1 MIYYP
6 PFIKKLFN
14 KTFSQNKK
22 IIDYR
27 KYGIGGWHFIEHMD
41 FEDDSQGPL
50 YRDTY
55 QHLDGRKT
63 YVYDDQFA
71 DDEQLEILI
80 NEQNDLKKFN
90 EKRQKQLSD
99 FAKFIFIPHWI
110 LIGMFF
116 VISIPKYGIWS
127 FVSFLAYCFSFI
139 AGFGFGVGLITGL
152 YSKKEEIIRLLIL
165 IFLLIFGFGLISWSQ
180 LKTINIFNIEINFII
195 ISLVMGLF
203 RGKLLFFEEIE

>member
-1 MIYYP
+1 
-6 PFIKKLFN
+6 
-14 KTFSQNKK
+14 
-22 IIDYR
+22 
-27 KYGIGGWHFIEHMD
+27 MD
-41 FEDDSQGPL
+41 
-50 YRDTY
+50 
-55 QHLDGRKT
+55 
-63 YVYDDQFA
+63 
-71 DDEQLEILI
+71 
-80 NEQNDLKKFN
+80 
-90 EKRQKQLSD
+90 
-99 FAKFIFIPHWI
+99 
-110 LIGMFF
+110 
-116 VISIPKYGIWS
+116 